1 MVKTTW
7 HILQPMRCSQ
17 NSVLQCRNVCWKFQT
32 TLTPPCI
39 FGMLRGTFFKPYF
52 TKTKVPNFFL
62 ILVTLPHFSLKLSK
76 PKKKSSS
83 TCLEVGHPPISRKI
97 PNSSRKVPQNVSNL
111 VTPPPLSSKSPN
123 SSRKVPQQIWI
134 CIKKFQTQTTTKSSL
149 KSADLEITPPPF
161 WTFFNNKKT

>member
-1 MVKTTW
+1 
-7 HILQPMRCSQ
+7 MRCSQ

-111 VTPPPLSSKSPN
+111 VTPPPSLVKVQTQAEKFLNKFGYASKN
-123 SSRKVPQQIWI
+123 FKHKQQQKVP
-134 CIKKFQTQTTTKSSL
+134 
-149 KSADLEITPPPF
+149 
-161 WTFFNNKKT
+161 